1 MRTLRAAIYRSC
13 TLVCLA
19 AAALLVPATSIA
31 DAVPPPD
38 NTLSEAERDAGWH
51 LLFDG
56 QSLEQWRTYGEQTTR
71 SAWQIQDGAIVL
83 TQRGGGDL
91 ITREAF
97 ENFELKLQ
105 WKIAEGGNSGIF
117 FNADESELP
126 IYVHAAE
133 IQILDDARHPD
144 NKQANRRSGSLYDLI
159 AAPPASQKPAGAWN
173 DVVISHQNGHL
184 QTWQNGVQTVE
195 IDLRSKAFKQL
206 VAGSKFA
213 DWPGFAEN
221 TDGYIGLQD
230 HGDVVSFKNLKI
242 RTLDGAQ

>member
-1 MRTLRAAIYRSC
+1 MKALCAAIYRNFG
-13 TLVCLA
+13 LACLA
-19 AAALLVPATSIA
+19 AVALLVAATSIA
-31 DAVPPPD
+31 DSVPPPD
-38 NTLSEAERDAGWH
+38 NTLSEAERHAGWQ

-56 QSLEQWRTYGEQTTR
+56 QSLDQWRTYSEQTAR
-71 SAWQIQDGAIVL
+71 PAWQIQDGAIVL

-91 ITREAF
+91 ITRKPF
-97 ENFELKLQ
+97 ENFELQLQ
-105 WKIAEGGNSGIF
+105 WKIAQGGNSGIF

-173 DVVISHQNGHL
+173 LVVISHQNGHL
-184 QTWQNGVQTVE
+184 KAWQNDVQTVD
-195 IDLRSKAFKQL
+195 IDLRSKTFKQL
-206 VAGSKFA
+206 VADSKFA

-221 TDGYIGLQD
+221 PDGYIGLQD

-242 RTLDGAQ
+242 RVLDGTL

>member
-31 DAVPPPD
+31 DSAPPPD
-38 NTLSEAERDAGWH
+38 NTLSEAERDAGWQ

-56 QSLEQWRTYGEQTTR
+56 QSLEQWRTYGEQMTR
-71 SAWQIQDGAIVL
+71 PAWQIQDGAIVL

-133 IQILDDARHPD
+133 IQILDDARHQD

-159 AAPPASQKPAGAWN
+159 AAPPASQKPAGSWN

-184 QTWQNGVQTVE
+184 QTWQNGVQTVD

>member
-13 TLVCLA
+13 TLVCLS

-38 NTLSEAERDAGWH
+38 NTLSEAERDAGWQ

-184 QTWQNGVQTVE
+184 QAWQNGVQTVD

-213 DWPGFAEN
+213 DWPEFAEN